1 MSRGSISDLQA
12 TATASVLGNVKRA
25 DINYNL
31 RMAPPVP
38 TNTNPRAIAG
48 RVNNLRNGLPGENR
62 AQPNQTGISAPLI
75 PTPPLRRQL
84 TPTTGVLGGG
94 TGSGLPIAP

>member
-38 TNTNPRAIAG
+38 TNTNPRATAG

-75 PTPPLRRQL
+75 PTPPLRRQFNS
-84 TPTTGVLGGG
+84 TTGVMGGG
-94 TGSGLPIAP
+94 AGSDLPIAP